1 MKIKSWPA
9 ACRCRYYDMR
19 STIHPTCYGGV
30 RLELLPHVIFT
41 FAFASVARHRL
52 CHGKSFGGASDGFV
66 DLRCDVCL
74 RRFAGAYVRL
84 ALSSLPTASVHSRVN
99 GMLCM
104 DNSLRPGG
112 TRIRREVCSPFSKLI
127 SRVCDWCVGIR
138 RCQSKLAEQ
147 LRAADFLCGFF
158 GVVVRFWA

>member
-1 MKIKSWPA
+1 MSLLRHAFHNTSHMLWWSPIGTVTSCCLYFCICLGPTSSPLSWKKL
-9 ACRCRYYDMR
+9 R
-19 STIHPTCYGGV
+19 
-30 RLELLPHVIFT
+30 
-41 FAFASVARHRL
+41 
-52 CHGKSFGGASDGFV
+52 GASDGFV

-127 SRVCDWCVGIR
+127 SRVCAWCVGIR